1 MAAVRKPA
9 PPVRIY
15 LTGRVSVE
23 ANGRILDQDAFPG
36 NQGCL
41 AFARLVL
48 DRHHAISR
56 DDLAGALWP
65 ERLPR
70 AWEGA
75 LAAILSKLRLTLA
88 KVGLPKSE
96 VLSTAL
102 GCYQLQLPR
111 DAWVDVEAAADAIHT
126 AEIARKAGRRAK
138 MYGPA
143 HVAYQVARRP
153 FFPGEDAPWVE
164 ERREKL
170 ATIFVRSCEALA
182 DFYLW
187 NEEASLAVE
196 SAKEAVAREPFRE
209 TSHQLLMKAYEA
221 AGNRA
226 EALRAYERC
235 RKLISEELGADPAP
249 ETRAIHRRLLKPS

>member
-1 MAAVRKPA
+1 MPGTRKPL
-9 PPVRIY
+9 PSLRIY
-15 LTGRVSVE
+15 LTGRVSLE
-23 ANGRILDQDAFPG
+23 SGGRILDQDAFLG

-41 AFARLVL
+41 AFGRLVL

-56 DDLAGALWP
+56 DELAAALWP
-65 ERLPR
+65 EKLPR
-70 AWEGA
+70 AWESA
-75 LAAILSKLRLTLA
+75 LAAILSKLRLTLS
-88 KVGLPKSE
+88 KGGLSKSE
-96 VLSTAL
+96 VLSSAL

-111 DAWVDVEAAADAIHT
+111 DSWVDVEAAADAIHT

-143 HVAYQVARRP
+143 HVAYQISRRP
-153 FFPGEDAPWVE
+153 FFPGEEAEWVE

-170 ATIFVRSCEALA
+170 RTIFVRSCEALA

-187 NEEASLAVE
+187 NKESSLAVD

-209 TSHQLLMKAYEA
+209 TGHRLLMRAYEA

-249 ETRAIHRRLLKPS
+249 ETKSIYLRLLK

>member
-1 MAAVRKPA
+1 MVGTRKAP

-15 LTGRVSVE
+15 LTGRLSLE
-23 ANGRILDQDAFPG
+23 SEGRILDQEAFPG

-56 DDLAGALWP
+56 DDLAEALWP
-65 ERLPR
+65 RQLPR
-70 AWEGA
+70 AWGSA
-75 LAAILSKLRLTLA
+75 LAAILSKLRLTLG
-88 KVGLPKSE
+88 KGGLPKSK
-96 VLSTAL
+96 VLSSAL

-111 DAWVDVEAAADAIHT
+111 DTWVDVEAAADAIHT
-126 AEIARKAGRRAK
+126 AEVARRAGRRAK

-143 HVAYQVARRP
+143 HVAYQIARRP
-153 FFPGEDAPWVE
+153 FFPGEEASWVE

-170 ATIFVRSCEALA
+170 RTIFVRSCEVLA

-187 NEEASLAVE
+187 NEEPSLAVD
-196 SAKEAVAREPFRE
+196 SAKEAVARQPFRE
-209 TSHQLLMKAYEA
+209 TGHRLLMKAYAA

-226 EALRAYERC
+226 EALLAYERC

-249 ETRAIHRRLLKPS
+249 ETRAIYLKLLRSR

>member
-1 MAAVRKPA
+1 
-9 PPVRIY
+9 
-15 LTGRVSVE
+15 VSIE
-23 ANGRILDQDAFPG
+23 SGGRILDQDAFPG

-56 DDLAGALWP
+56 DELAEALWP
-65 ERLPR
+65 RKLPR
-70 AWEGA
+70 AWQSA

-88 KVGLPKSE
+88 RTGLSKSE
-96 VLSTAL
+96 VLSSAL

-111 DAWVDVEAAADAIHT
+111 DSWIDVEAASDAIHT
-126 AEIARKAGRRAK
+126 AEIARRAGRRPR
-138 MYGPA
+138 MFGPA
-143 HVAYQVARRP
+143 HVAYQIARRP
-153 FFPGEDAPWVE
+153 FFPGEEAPWVE

-170 ATIFVRSCEALA
+170 RTIFVRSCECLA

-187 NEEASLAVE
+187 NDESSLAIE

-209 TSHQLLMKAYEA
+209 TGHQLLMKAYAA

-226 EALRAYERC
+226 EALWAYERC
-235 RKLISEELGADPAP
+235 RKLISEELGADPSP
-249 ETRAIHRRLLKPS
+249 ETRAIYLQVLKKQ

>member
-1 MAAVRKPA
+1 MVGKRKPSV
-9 PPVRIY
+9 PLRIY
-15 LTGRVSVE
+15 LTGRVTLESG
-23 ANGRILDQDAFPG
+23 GRMVDQDAFPG

-56 DDLAGALWP
+56 DELAEVLWS
-65 ERLPR
+65 RKLPR
-70 AWEGA
+70 TWESA
-75 LAAILSKLRLTLA
+75 LAAILSKLRLTLSKA
-88 KVGLPKSE
+88 GLSKSE
-96 VLSTAL
+96 VLSNAL

-111 DAWVDVEAAADAIHT
+111 DTWVDVEAAADAIHT
-126 AEIARKAGRRAK
+126 AEIARRAGRRGK
-138 MYGPA
+138 SYGPA
-143 HVAYQVARRP
+143 HVAYQIARRP
-153 FFPGEDAPWVE
+153 FFPGEEAPWVE

-170 ATIFVRSCEALA
+170 RTIFVRSCECLA

-187 NEEASLAVE
+187 NREASLAVE

-209 TSHQLLMKAYEA
+209 TGHQLLMRAHEA

-226 EALRAYERC
+226 EALWAYERC

-249 ETRAIHRRLLKPS
+249 ETKAIYLRLLKST